1 MYQKNEMAL
10 KSKSLHLHP
19 MLFLL
24 LLWTQWNLGSIFLME
39 VDEEYFGDHDDDNDG
54 VSYEGD

>member
-1 MYQKNEMAL
+1 MVL
-10 KSKSLHLHP
+10 KSKKSLHLHP
-19 MLFLL
+19 ILFLL